1 MSLAQRLKRAFN
13 IDVSTGD
20 TCVGAVKVIASIE
33 GPVGG
38 VHEWLNIPLERCC
51 AAREAGGEA
60 FDGFGQIRST
70 RFRWHVKVRFGH
82 EQPMMF

>member
-13 IDVSTGD
+13 IDISTCD

-51 AAREAGGEA
+51 AAREAGEKHSTDLGK
-60 FDGFGQIRST
+60 FDLPDSGG
-70 RFRWHVKVRFGH
+70 
-82 EQPMMF
+82 M